1 MREKVTLGSLCNPPK
16 KQVSLEGDTMIDYFD
31 ISSVD
36 NACKEI
42 ISYETYEFSE
52 APSRARKLVDEGNII
67 ISTVRPNLNAVA
79 MFGVKTANIPIV
91 STGFCVLDCKENVDP
106 GFVFNFCKSKTFIE
120 DMVSKSTGAS
130 YPAVSDKII
139 REATIPLY
147 SYAEQKT
154 IASKLEK
161 VTTII
166 TLKKQE
172 LNELD
177 NLIKSRFVEL
187 FGDIVLNP
195 KCFTEGNVS
204 EYCKMTQGTQIPM
217 SEQVGEY
224 QQGYYR
230 YLYIRDLKYNDDNW
244 IYVQDRYD
252 DKKLTD
258 KDLVVVNTGNTA
270 GEIYYGKDGI
280 LSNNLFK
287 VSFDS
292 EILNTNYM
300 YAYFSSKQFQNML
313 WSEMKEGTQPH
324 LGHKIFGSKKLLVPP
339 IELQNQFAEFIQQ
352 VDKLKFRNTKIINT
366 QYTKG

>member
-177 NLIKSRFVEL
+177 NLIKSRFVEMMRC
-187 FGDIVLNP
+187 V
-195 KCFTEGNVS
+195 
-204 EYCKMTQGTQIPM
+204 
-217 SEQVGEY
+217 
-224 QQGYYR
+224 
-230 YLYIRDLKYNDDNW
+230 
-244 IYVQDRYD
+244 
-252 DKKLTD
+252 KK
-258 KDLVVVNTGNTA
+258 
-270 GEIYYGKDGI
+270 
-280 LSNNLFK
+280 
-287 VSFDS
+287 
-292 EILNTNYM
+292 
-300 YAYFSSKQFQNML
+300 
-313 WSEMKEGTQPH
+313 
-324 LGHKIFGSKKLLVPP
+324 
-339 IELQNQFAEFIQQ
+339 
-352 VDKLKFRNTKIINT
+352 
-366 QYTKG
+366 